1 MDGSGGLTRSL
12 DNLSTSGFI
21 HDDAV
26 HWSIEPYI
34 PLKTD
39 TLMEY
44 LIQRG
49 ELSPSQQQAFRQL
62 SQQIDTLHH
71 QVTGSYHHQFS
82 HLYAPLD
89 PDSDCKQ
96 IVGTENR
103 EASKPLVPVDPS
115 EKLPVKSQ
123 TKSSS
128 GAKASRR
135 SSSTPQTDQDPASEK
150 SNSDD
155 KVADE
160 ADQAFAEGVNRLI
173 ELHDQIME
181 DAGYRK
187 LDRADIEDCVGVA
200 SQWGVPLHVD
210 LELFEHLVVYARGDI
225 LGTRFQRR
233 LRNFYRREAVEIPVY
248 QRMVVIF
255 QLGKEV
261 ASEEQLTTSALHL
274 RMFKNIPKQDIDT
287 LLPGSRV
294 RISGMDHA
302 KIILPSLGGFLMSIR
317 RIAQYALLFAVIA
330 LHWSAI
336 LVGLLI
342 GYLVKSTMS
351 YFQAKSKHQLKLT
364 RNLYFQK
371 LDTNAGVG
379 HRSIQQAHRQA
390 TCEMILACYAIA
402 SHEGPIST
410 RRMRRRCE
418 RIAREAVDV
427 EIDFQV
433 DRAVERLHEMNL
445 ITGDGQHWELK
456 LS

>member
-1 MDGSGGLTRSL
+1 
-12 DNLSTSGFI
+12 
-21 HDDAV
+21 AV

-34 PLKTD
+34 PLKSD
-39 TLMEY
+39 TLLEY
-44 LIQRG
+44 LLQRG
-49 ELSPSQQQAFRQL
+49 ELDQAQHGDMRQL
-62 SQQIDTLHH
+62 AQRIDTIHH

-82 HLYAPLD
+82 QQYASLD

-96 IVGTENR
+96 IRGQG
-103 EASKPLVPVDPS
+103 AAVPVMVDPS
-115 EKLPVKSQ
+115 ERFDPEKDVVNGQ
-123 TKSSS
+123 
-128 GAKASRR
+128 
-135 SSSTPQTDQDPASEK
+135 PQATDSA
-150 SNSDD
+150 
-155 KVADE
+155 E
-160 ADQAFAEGVNRLI
+160 AENPQSATDSAGNGDRPHVPMAEGVQRLV
-173 ELHDQIME
+173 ELCDKIMD
-181 DAGYRK
+181 DAGYRR
-187 LDRADIEDCVGVA
+187 LERSDVEDCVGVA

-210 LELFEHLVVYARGDI
+210 LDLFANLVVYARGDI
-225 LGTRFQRR
+225 LGTRFRRR
-233 LRNFYRREAVEIPVY
+233 LRNFYRREPIEIPVY

-255 QLGKEV
+255 QLSKAVE
-261 ASEEQLTTSALHL
+261 SEEQLTTSALHL

-342 GYLVKSTMS
+342 GYLVKSSLS

-390 TCEMILACYAIA
+390 TCEMILVCYAIA
-402 SHEGPIST
+402 TQEGPIST
-410 RRMRRRCE
+410 RRMRRKCE
-418 RIAREAVDV
+418 RIAREAVDI

-433 DRAVERLHEMNL
+433 DRAVERLHEMNI
-445 ITGDGQHWELK
+445 ITGDGEQWQLVR
-456 LS
+456 

>member
-39 TLMEY
+39 TLMAY

-49 ELSPSQQQAFRQL
+49 ELTPSQQQAFRQMG
-62 SQQIDTLHH
+62 QRIDTLHH

-96 IVGTENR
+96 ILGAENR
-103 EASKPLVPVDPS
+103 ESSAPLIPVDPS
-115 EKLPVKSQ
+115 EKLPSKSA

-128 GAKASRR
+128 GAKSLGLASGARQGL
-135 SSSTPQTDQDPASEK
+135 SKSAAETTDTA
-150 SNSDD
+150 DD
-155 KVADE
+155 V
-160 ADQAFAEGVNRLI
+160 DQEFAERVARLI
-173 ELHDQIME
+173 ELHDRIME

-233 LRNFYRREAVEIPVY
+233 LRNFYRKEAVEIPVY

-255 QLGKEV
+255 QLCKEV
-261 ASEEQLTTSALHL
+261 VSEEQLTTSSLHL

-302 KIILPSLGGFLMSIR
+302 KIILPSLGGFLMSMR

-390 TCEMILACYAIA
+390 ACEMILACYAIA

-433 DRAVERLHEMNL
+433 DRVVRRLHEMNL
-445 ITGDGQHWELK
+445 ITGDGQQWELK
-456 LS
+456 L